1 VAVIPRLSAESGD
14 SLHLQHTFAREVRAA
29 VRRLGRRVR
38 ARFSEEEM
46 NAKKQRDKI
55 RRRANRIA
63 QEAWDAA
70 ADNHFD
76 LAVRIIRRAAELN
89 PANPVLWHDQGRL
102 LLELQQD
109 EPAAQ
114 AFQAAIQLAPDFAEA
129 YASLAAIR
137 ARQGKMEQAVTL
149 GREAARR
156 APDSVRHKDALAGYE
171 ALLINGYNASRHADA
186 KLPTDEQKGPVEPPI
201 CDRWPELTARI
212 DRLNWPEIDGQLSA
226 HGVAHMPSLLN
237 ATCCEALRSMFGQDR
252 RFAKT
257 VAMNKSRFG
266 KGIYRYFAHPI
277 PPLVDA
283 IRRLVYPCVSEI
295 ANRWQTLL
303 KNEDRYPATWF
314 EFRDRRAAAGQTTPS
329 PLLLSYD
336 TGGFNALHQDIRGE
350 VFFPIQLVVVLSPLA
365 SSVNDASGFTGGEF
379 LLCDDCERHAIPA
392 GLGDA
397 ILFCT
402 CGRLVR
408 LGAGYGLQPVKHG
421 LSGIESGN
429 RFAIGIPF
437 HEFR

>member
-1 VAVIPRLSAESGD
+1 
-14 SLHLQHTFAREVRAA
+14 
-29 VRRLGRRVR
+29 
-38 ARFSEEEM
+38 M

-55 RRRANRIA
+55 RRRASRMA
-63 QEAWDAA
+63 EQAWDAA
-70 ADNHFD
+70 DDGHFD
-76 LAVRIIRRAAELN
+76 LAVRIIRRAVELN
-89 PANPVLWHDQGRL
+89 PANPALWHDQAAL
-102 LLELQQD
+102 LLELGED

-114 AFQAAIQLAPDFAEA
+114 AFQAAIQLAPDFADA

-137 ARQGKMEQAVTL
+137 ARQGKMEQVVTL
-149 GREAARR
+149 GREAARH
-156 APDSVRHKDALAGYE
+156 APDSPRYKDALAGYE
-171 ALLINGYNASRHADA
+171 ALLIDGCKAPVLADA
-186 KLPTDEQKGPVEPPI
+186 ELPTAERADPVEPPI
-201 CDRWPELTARI
+201 RDRWPELTARI
-212 DRLNWPEIDGQLSA
+212 GSLNWPEIDDRLSA
-226 HGVAHMPSLLN
+226 RGVAHIPSLLP
-237 ATCCEALRSMFGQDR
+237 ATECEALRSMFGEDR

-266 KGIYRYFAHPI
+266 KGAYRYFASPI
-277 PPLVDA
+277 PPLVDG
-283 IRRLVYPCVSEI
+283 IRRLVFLCVSEI

-303 KNEDRYPATWF
+303 KNEERHPATWS
-314 EFRDRRAAAGQTTPS
+314 EFRDRCAAAGQTTPS
-329 PLLLSYD
+329 PLLLSYE

-365 SSVNDASGFTGGEF
+365 SSPDDASGFTGGEF
-379 LLCDDCERHAIPA
+379 LLCDERESNAIPA

-421 LSGIESGN
+421 LSRIESGS

-437 HEFR
+437 HDFR